1 VSGRPRPALARL
13 REHPARARIY
23 LDFDGTLSDIVSMPE
38 HARPAHGATEVL
50 SGLVASY
57 GLVAVVSRLPASEVA
72 GLLNGQGVE
81 VFGLYGLGRERDDSA
96 IRARSSVDQA
106 ASTVEGA
113 WVEDKGASLAVHFRQ
128 VPDQLAARRRLEKVL
143 RPVAEEFGLALLPGR
158 RVLELAPA
166 DLPGKGDVI
175 VRTINERGLD
185 ACLFA
190 GDDVADLAAFRALDE
205 LASKGLTTVKVAV
218 RADETPPDLVDQ
230 ADIVVERPSGLVALL
245 ADLVT

>member
-1 VSGRPRPALARL
+1 MAW
-13 REHPARARIY
+13 
-23 LDFDGTLSDIVSMPE
+23 
-38 HARPAHGATEVL
+38 
-50 SGLVASY
+50 
-57 GLVAVVSRLPASEVA
+57 
-72 GLLNGQGVE
+72 
-81 VFGLYGLGRERDDSA
+81 ERDDSA

-143 RPVAEEFGLALLPGR
+143 RPVAEEFGLKLLPGK

-166 DLPGKGDVI
+166 DVPGKGDVI